1 MPPRPGTAGAKRTL
15 NSLDLFLKDV
25 TMVANAVQRVA
36 AAAAK
41 MHTED
46 AAKHPVTT
54 AAKSAASAAAAAADG
69 QEWRRRLRSV
79 REGDR
84 TSPEALAAKS
94 GLILENGVVL
104 ARLLWEKKMATEGF
118 ASFSRDG

>member
-1 MPPRPGTAGAKRTL
+1 MPPRPGTAGAQRTL

-54 AAKSAASAAAAAADG
+54 AAKSAASAAAAG
-69 QEWRRRLRSV
+69 HEWRRRLRSV